1 MKVALFERADGT
13 RSIGEVHGDEIH
25 DLGEWVGSNHGC
37 LLAAYLSRV
46 AQVPK
51 PVSPPKLLTLHSVRL
66 LPPAL
71 GATAIYCVG
80 VNYAAHARSV
90 AERTGTE
97 FDPSASPALF
107 MKTWTALTG
116 HDTPIIRPRVSDW
129 FDFEGELV
137 VIIGLPCR
145 AVHRKDALR
154 YVAGYSI
161 GIDGSVRDWQRKL
174 PTPTA
179 GKNFAKSG
187 SMGPWMV
194 TADEISDPAKLRV
207 ITRLDGQVF
216 QDAPTSELI
225 NDVAALIEHISTFT
239 TLMPGD
245 VIFTGTPAGCLAD
258 RGNDRWL
265 KPGELVTVEIPGIGT
280 LSNIVADEP
289 A

>member
-13 RSIGEVHGDEIH
+13 RSIGEVLGDKIS
-25 DLGEWVGSNHGC
+25 DLGEWVGYSDVC
-37 LLAAYLSRV
+37 MLAAYLTRV
-46 AQVPK
+46 TREPK
-51 PVSPPKLLTLHSVRL
+51 PASPKLLALDSVRL
-66 LPPAL
+66 LPTAL

-80 VNYAAHARSV
+80 VNYAEHARSV
-90 AERTGTE
+90 AERTGTK

-116 HDTPIIRPRVSDW
+116 HNTPIVRPRVSEW

-137 VIIGLPCR
+137 VIMGRACR
-145 AVHRKDALR
+145 SVHREDALR

-179 GKNFAKSG
+179 GKNFAQSG
-187 SMGPWMV
+187 SIGPWMV
-194 TADEISDPAKLRV
+194 TADEIPDPSKLRV
-207 ITRLDGQVF
+207 ITRLNGEVF

-239 TLMPGD
+239 QLMPGD

-265 KPGELVTVEIPGIGT
+265 KPGECVTVEIPGIGT
-280 LSNIVADEP
+280 LSNRVVDE
-289 A
+289 AS